1 MYPQCNCSL
10 HVTGLLKLF
19 RFMEIKIIVWW
30 LFGFFSFVLRIVFC
44 GGGLFFGSFFRI
56 LNEISFAMQRNNIEH
71 IATYHD
77 VMKYHPVPSRNGPIT
92 NGVSFLNLEFILPHT
107 P

>member
-1 MYPQCNCSL
+1 MF
-10 HVTGLLKLF
+10 VGF
-19 RFMEIKIIVWW
+19 WVVV
-30 LFGFFSFVLRIVFC
+30 FFSFVLGCVFFLL
-44 GGGLFFGSFFRI
+44 GGGVVFGWGFFFGGGGRI
-56 LNEISFAMQRNNIEH
+56 PNEISFAMQKNNIEH